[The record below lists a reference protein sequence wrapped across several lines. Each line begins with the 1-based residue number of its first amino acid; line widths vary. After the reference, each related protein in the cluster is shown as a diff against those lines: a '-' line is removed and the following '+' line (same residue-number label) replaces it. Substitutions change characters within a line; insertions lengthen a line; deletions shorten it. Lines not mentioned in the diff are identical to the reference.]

1 MTHCTRGNCVNLA
14 GSEHI
19 LPLIITTRSFRYAL
33 LSSFFFLCVSL
44 ACTRRAGK
52 DSTQVCLLALDIH
65 HQQRKNIHAERVGS
79 EVPFSS
85 ASSAFYFA
93 VKKRKSTPLRAVYF
107 YACAFFLLLASSR
120 CVAHRWASA
129 HP

>member
-33 LSSFFFLCVSL
+33 LSSFFFFAFLL
-44 ACTRRAGK
+44 HAH
-52 DSTQVCLLALDIH
+52 DTQVKTRHKCACLPSASTTS
-65 HQQRKNIHAERVGS
+65 REKNIHAERVGS

-93 VKKRKSTPLRAVYF
+93 VKKKKSTPLRAVYF